1 MAFISAGF
9 VESAFEVETEE
20 VYLVLLTIDH
30 YDLTE
35 PIRVV
40 NNTESIVSRGMTFIA
55 CPFDVKLPNST
66 DEAPPT
72 AQLRID
78 NVSKE
83 VGIALREITDSVSVK
98 LEVVNASDSWG
109 HVEADF
115 SGFTLTNVVVN
126 ITSITGTLGLD
137 NLRVEP
143 FPANSF
149 TPGLFPGLFK

>member
-1 MAFISAGF
+1 M
-9 VESAFEVETEE
+9 
-20 VYLVLLTIDH
+20 LTIDH

-40 NNTESIVSRGMTFIA
+40 NNTENIVSRGMTFIA

-98 LEVVNASDSWG
+98 LEVVGASDSCW
-109 HVEADF
+109 VEADF